1 MRTPKTDFANF
12 LTLLLTVDG
21 PHTIPLHS
29 WMYRDFL
36 PVVSNSIPLPQ
47 ELRIEGEIHEVPSPR
62 PELES
67 RVPKP
72 LFQSASSKAW
82 SGWGQP
88 QHPRTEYSTSCLPP
102 LSSSYPRNLAL
113 SLVGVVVRVGQ
124 ISKVI
129 VTSGIKERGQGSI

>member
-1 MRTPKTDFANF
+1 MRTPKIDFANF

-62 PELES
+62 PELEGRATPES
-67 RVPKP
+67 PNR
-72 LFQSASSKAW
+72 FSSLRLAKQTGV
-82 SGWGQP
+82 SLSI
-88 QHPRTEYSTSCLPP
+88 HCRTSV
-102 LSSSYPRNLAL
+102 
-113 SLVGVVVRVGQ
+113 VGTRGF
-124 ISKVI
+124 
-129 VTSGIKERGQGSI
+129 GQGGQGGAIYTRS